1 MHEVLEG
8 LEEHGGHEESPLT
21 IPVSVTLSILAVLV
35 AISTLMGHRSSKEE
49 LLLQTQEADQWAF
62 FQAKNSGLHGMQIGA
77 DMLGAF
83 TTVDKE
89 KAGQLRE
96 KYLQEAQRYSKEK
109 AEAKEKAEDLQ
120 KERAVIARRGDRFEA
135 SEVLMEIA
143 LILTS
148 FTLITKKKFFWF
160 AGSLLGLV
168 GLAVALSGFLL
179 H

>member
-8 LEEHGGHEESPLT
+8 HEGHGGHEEGPFT

-49 LLLQTQEADQWAF
+49 LLLQTQEADQWAYY
-62 FQAKNSGLHGMQIGA
+62 QAKNNGQHNSKNFA
-77 DMLGAF
+77 VSLGIF
-83 TTVDKE
+83 TVVDKE
-89 KAGQLRE
+89 KAEQTRE
-96 KYLQEAQRYSKEK
+96 QYLKEEERYTKEK
-109 AEAKEKAEDLQ
+109 EEAKEKAEELRN
-120 KERAVIARRGDRFEA
+120 ERALIGRRGDRYEGA
-135 SEVLMEIA
+135 EVLLEIA

-160 AGSLLGLV
+160 AGSLLGLA
-168 GLAVALSGFLL
+168 GLAVALGGFLL

>member
-1 MHEVLEG
+1 MHEVLEAH
-8 LEEHGGHEESPLT
+8 EEHGGHEDSPFT

-62 FQAKNSGLHGMQIGA
+62 FQAKNNGQHNSTNFA
-77 DMLGAF
+77 VSLGIF
-83 TTVDKE
+83 TVVDKE
-89 KAGQLRE
+89 KAEQTRQE
-96 KYLQEAQRYSKEK
+96 YLKEAERYTKEK
-109 AEAKEKAEDLQ
+109 EEAKEKAEDLQ
-120 KERAVIARRGDRFEA
+120 KERALIARRGDRYEL
-135 SEVLMEIA
+135 SEVLLEIA

-160 AGSLLGLV
+160 VGSFLGGVGIALV
-168 GLAVALSGFLL
+168 LSGFLL

>member
-8 LEEHGGHEESPLT
+8 HEEHGGHGDSPFT

-49 LLLQTQEADQWAF
+49 LLLQTQETDQWAYY
-62 FQAKNSGLHGMQIGA
+62 QSRNDGLRFMEERLY
-77 DMLGAF
+77 MLDTF
-83 TTVDKE
+83 PVVDKE
-89 KAGQLRE
+89 KASQARDKATKGAE
-96 KYLQEAQRYSKEK
+96 RYTKEK

-120 KERAVIARRGDRFEA
+120 KEKAMIARKGDRYEGA
-135 SEVLMEIA
+135 EVLLEIA

-168 GLAVALSGFLL
+168 GIAVVLSGFLL

>member
-8 LEEHGGHEESPLT
+8 HEGHGGHEEGPFT

-62 FQAKNSGLHGMQIGA
+62 FQAKNSGLHFMQLRVFEL
-77 DMLGAF
+77 DSF
-83 TTVDKE
+83 TIADKE
-89 KAGQLRE
+89 KAAQERE
-96 KYLQEAQRYSKEK
+96 KAIKEAERYSKEK
-109 AEAKEKAEDLQ
+109 EEAKEKAEDLQ
-120 KERAVIARRGDRFEA
+120 KERGVIARRGDRYEGA
-135 SEVLMEIA
+135 EVLLEIA

-160 AGSLLGLV
+160 AGSILGLT
-168 GLAVALSGFLL
+168 GLAVALSGFLM

>member
-8 LEEHGGHEESPLT
+8 HEGHGGHEEGPFT

-49 LLLQTQEADQWAF
+49 LLLQTQEADQWAYY
-62 FQAKNSGLHGMQIGA
+62 QAKNNGQHNSKNFA
-77 DMLGAF
+77 VSLGIF
-83 TTVDKE
+83 TVVDKE
-89 KAGQLRE
+89 KAEQTRE
-96 KYLQEAQRYSKEK
+96 QYLKEEERYTKEK
-109 AEAKEKAEDLQ
+109 EEAKEKAEEL
-120 KERAVIARRGDRFEA
+120 KNERALIGRRGDRYEGA
-135 SEVLMEIA
+135 EVLLEIA

-160 AGSLLGLV
+160 AGSLLGLA

>member
-8 LEEHGGHEESPLT
+8 HEGHGGHEEGPFT

-35 AISTLMGHRSSKEE
+35 AIATLFGHRAAKEE

-77 DMLGAF
+77 DMLGTF

-89 KAGQLRE
+89 KAAQLRE
-96 KYLQEAQRYSKEK
+96 KYLKEAERYTKEK
-109 AEAKEKAEDLQ
+109 AEAKETAEELK
-120 KERAVIARRGDRFEA
+120 KERAVFARRGDRYEF
-135 SEVLMEIA
+135 SEVLLEVA

-160 AGSLLGLV
+160 AGSFLGGV
-168 GLAVALSGFLL
+168 GVAVALSGFLL

>member
-8 LEEHGGHEESPLT
+8 HEGHGGHEESPLT

-49 LLLQTQEADQWAF
+49 LLLQTQEADQWAYY
-62 FQAKNSGLHGMQIGA
+62 QAKNNGQHNSRNFAVGLGIFA
-77 DMLGAF
+77 VA
-83 TTVDKE
+83 DKE
-89 KAGQLRE
+89 KAEKTRE
-96 KYLQEAQRYSKEK
+96 EYLKEEERYKKEK
-109 AEAKEKAEDLQ
+109 EEAKEQAEELK
-120 KERAVIARRGDRFEA
+120 KERAVIARKGDRYEGA
-135 SEVLMEIA
+135 EVLLEIA

-160 AGSLLGLV
+160 AGALLGLA
-168 GLAVALSGFLL
+168 GIALSLSGFLL

>member
-1 MHEVLEG
+1 MHEVLEAH
-8 LEEHGGHEESPLT
+8 EEHGGHGDSPFT

-49 LLLQTQEADQWAF
+49 LLLQTQETDQWAYY
-62 FQAKNSGLHGMQIGA
+62 QSRNDGLRFMEERLY
-77 DMLGAF
+77 MLDTF
-83 TTVDKE
+83 PVVDKE
-89 KAGQLRE
+89 KASQARE
-96 KYLQEAQRYSKEK
+96 KATQGAERYTKEK

-120 KERAVIARRGDRFEA
+120 KERAVIARKGDRYEGA
-135 SEVLMEIA
+135 EVLLEIA

-168 GLAVALSGFLL
+168 GIAVALSGFLL

>member
-8 LEEHGGHEESPLT
+8 HEGHGGHEESAFT

-35 AISTLMGHRSSKEE
+35 AIATLLGHRAAKEE

-77 DMLGAF
+77 DMLGTF
-83 TTVDKE
+83 TTVDRE
-89 KAGQLRE
+89 KAEQLRE
-96 KYLQEAQRYSKEK
+96 KYLKEADRYSQEK

-120 KERAVIARRGDRFEA
+120 KERAVIARRGDRYEV
-135 SEVLMEIA
+135 SEVLLEIA

-148 FTLITKKKFFWF
+148 FTLITKKKFFWLVGTF
-160 AGSLLGLV
+160 LGLV
-168 GLAVALSGFLL
+168 GIALTLSGFLL
-179 H
+179 R